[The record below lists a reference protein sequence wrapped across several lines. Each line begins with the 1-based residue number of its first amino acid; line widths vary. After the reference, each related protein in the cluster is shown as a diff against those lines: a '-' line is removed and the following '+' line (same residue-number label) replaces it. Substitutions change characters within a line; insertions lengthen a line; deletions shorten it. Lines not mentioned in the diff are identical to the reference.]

1 MSQLKASV
9 LLAVY
14 NRLELIRRTLLGLS
28 RQTCQDFEIIV
39 CDDGSDREITNTLRS
54 FEEKFKTRLVY
65 VRQEH
70 RGFRKCRILNEGI
83 LHSQSDYLIF
93 LDSDCIPHHDFVNIH
108 ITRRKPGHFLVGRRL
123 ILGKSLT
130 EQLSDDDILSGKLE
144 HLYYLFLHYS
154 QLRHISA
161 GLYISWLDQLRTPSL
176 KLSGCNFS
184 CFSSDMWKINGFDE
198 RFDTPG
204 IGEDTD
210 IDRRFRL
217 VGLKPLSVKY
227 SAVCYH
233 QYHPSVERNKH
244 NNDEDMIALRSHI
257 ASYGLKEHS
266 VEPSQKV
273 DR

>member
-1 MSQLKASV
+1 MSQLEASV

-14 NRLELIRRTLLGLS
+14 NRFELVRRTLLGLS
-28 RQTCQDFEIIV
+28 RQTCQHFEIIV
-39 CDDGSDREITNTLRS
+39 CDDGSDQEITNILRP
-54 FEEKFKTRLVY
+54 FEEKFKNRLVY

-70 RGFRKCRILNEGI
+70 CGFRKCRVLNEGI
-83 LHSQSDYLIF
+83 LRSQSDYLIF
-93 LDSDCIPHHDFVNIH
+93 LDSDCIPHRNFVHTH

-123 ILGKSLT
+123 ILGKSFT

-144 HLYYLFLHYS
+144 RLYFLLLHYN
-154 QLRHISA
+154 QLRHIAA
-161 GLYISWLDQLRTPSL
+161 GLYIPWLHQLRTSSL

-198 RFDTPG
+198 RFYTAG

-217 VGLKPLSVKY
+217 IELKPLSVKY
-227 SAVCYH
+227 SALCYH
-233 QYHPSVERNKH
+233 QYHPFVERN
-244 NNDEDMIALRSHI
+244 NDRNMIASHSHI
-257 ASYGLKEHS
+257 AFYGLKEHS
-266 VEPSQKV
+266 AESSKKV